1 MLLEAPSD
9 GSMKYKSK
17 SDKYCNAKIAC
28 NSISFLSKNP
38 CQVIRAYQQIEC

>member
-28 NSISFLSKNP
+28 NSISFLSKKSLSSNP
-38 CQVIRAYQQIEC
+38 GVSTN